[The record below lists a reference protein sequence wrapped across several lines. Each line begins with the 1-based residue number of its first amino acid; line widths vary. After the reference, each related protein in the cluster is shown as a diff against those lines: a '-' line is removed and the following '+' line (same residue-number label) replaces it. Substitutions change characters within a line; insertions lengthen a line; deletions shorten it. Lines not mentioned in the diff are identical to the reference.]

1 MSGSKSYEVYV
12 YRSGNWNIDSVYD
25 DRQMAIYEAQKILER
40 RGKTAVGAVRV
51 IEEALDPNTGESHSK
66 VVFRALKKPGDEPK
80 TTDRAASLAKQTA
93 ARRSKEAES
102 SDSQAERGERPSGCR
117 GQAGTIHGDAG
128 AERRRHRPRADRRHG
143 PAGPLFPPVTFLAGC

>member
-102 SDSQAERGERPSGCR
+102 SDSQAERGSGRQDAEAKLVRYMVMLVLSVGGIALVLIVGMALLVHFFRP
-117 GQAGTIHGDAG
+117 
-128 AERRRHRPRADRRHG
+128 
-143 PAGPLFPPVTFLAGC
+143 